1 MSGRRRPAA
10 DECHNLREAEEGGFD
25 DDCFCPPGGA
35 ISAPRRPC
43 GESPAFPDAPSSAE
57 TASCR
62 LAESRPYG
70 LLSCCRLGRLDR
82 LGAERGARPCGQLH
96 MKLAAYILA
105 VENMRTTI
113 KISTGD
119 TQKAAEQSK

>member
-35 ISAPRRPC
+35 ISAPRRPY

-57 TASCR
+57 TASAALR
-62 LAESRPYG
+62 KAS
-70 LLSCCRLGRLDR
+70 LLRASVVLSVLCGSV
-82 LGAERGARPCGQLH
+82 GSTAWAQNGARARVGNYDYYV
-96 MKLAAYILA
+96 KL
-105 VENMRTTI
+105 R
-113 KISTGD
+113 
-119 TQKAAEQSK
+119 

>member
-25 DDCFCPPGGA
+25 DDCFCTPGGA
-35 ISAPRRPC
+35 ISAPRRPY

-62 LAESRPYG
+62 LAESVPYG
-70 LLSCCRLGRLDR
+70 LPSAVRAVWLGRLDR
-82 LGAERGARPCGQLH
+82 LGAERGARPCGQLRLLSKTTVGG
-96 MKLAAYILA
+96 KLRSPLP
-105 VENMRTTI
+105 TF
-113 KISTGD
+113 
-119 TQKAAEQSK
+119 